1 MSEVGGLSGLLYLEC
16 EVCVKWVVYQDYF
29 IWSVSEVGGLSGL
42 LYLECEVGV
51 KWVVYQDYFIRS
63 VKCA

>member
-16 EVCVKWVVYQDYF
+16 EVGGLSGLLYLEC
-29 IWSVSEVGGLSGL
+29 EVGGLSGL

-51 KWVVYQDYFIRS
+51 KWVVYQDYFIWS
-63 VKCA
+63 VKCE

>member
-29 IWSVSEVGGLSGL
+29 IWSV
-42 LYLECEVGV
+42 
-51 KWVVYQDYFIRS
+51 KWV
-63 VKCA
+63 